1 MRVLFVCHGNICR
14 SPMAEFVLKDLAK
27 KARRDDLII
36 ASAGTSTE
44 ELGRDTHQGTKKELK
59 AHNIEFFPRHARQ
72 VAKNEYENWDI
83 FVVMDSA
90 NKRNLE
96 RIFGAD
102 PQGKIVKMMSFVG
115 SSADVADPW
124 YTGNFELTFSDI
136 YKACKA
142 LLEQI

>member
-44 ELGRDTHQGTKKELK
+44 ELGCDAHHGTKKELK

-96 RIFGAD
+96 RIFGGD
-102 PQGKIVKMMSFVG
+102 PQGKIAKMMSFVG
-115 SSADVADPW
+115 SGADVADPW

>member
-27 KARRDDLII
+27 KAGRDDLII
-36 ASAGTSTE
+36 ASACTNTE
-44 ELGRDTHQGTKKELK
+44 ALGCDTHHGTKKELK

-72 VAKNEYENWDI
+72 VTKDEYENWDI

-96 RIFGAD
+96 RIFGGD

>member
-44 ELGRDTHQGTKKELK
+44 ELGHDTHHGTKKELK

-72 VAKNEYENWDI
+72 VTKNEYENWDI

-96 RIFGAD
+96 RIFCGD
-102 PQGKIVKMMSFVG
+102 PQGKIAKMMSFVG

>member
-44 ELGRDTHQGTKKELK
+44 ELGCDTHHGTKKELK

-102 PQGKIVKMMSFVG
+102 PQGKIAKMMSFVG

-142 LLEQI
+142 LLEKI

>member
-27 KARRDDLII
+27 KAGRDDLII

-44 ELGRDTHQGTKKELK
+44 ELGHDTHHGTKKELK

-96 RIFGAD
+96 RIFGGD
-102 PQGKIVKMMSFVG
+102 PQGKIAKMMGFVG

>member
-44 ELGRDTHQGTKKELK
+44 ELGRDTHHGTKKELK
-59 AHNIEFFPRHARQ
+59 AHNIEFCSRHARQ

>member
-44 ELGRDTHQGTKKELK
+44 ELGRDTHHGTKKELK

-72 VAKNEYENWDI
+72 VTKNEYENWDI

-96 RIFGAD
+96 RIFGGD
-102 PQGKIVKMMSFVG
+102 PQGKIAKMMSFVG
-115 SSADVADPW
+115 SGADVADPW

>member
-27 KARRDDLII
+27 KAGRDDLII
-36 ASAGTSTE
+36 ASAGTSAE
-44 ELGRDTHQGTKKELK
+44 ELGRDTHHGTKKELK
-59 AHNIEFFPRHARQ
+59 AHNIEFCSRHARQ

-96 RIFGAD
+96 RIFGGD
-102 PQGKIVKMMSFVG
+102 PQGKIAKMMSFVG
-115 SSADVADPW
+115 NSADVADPW
-124 YTGNFELTFSDI
+124 YTGDFELTFSDI

>member
-44 ELGRDTHQGTKKELK
+44 ELGRDTHHGTKKELK

-102 PQGKIVKMMSFVG
+102 PQGKITKMMSFVG

-124 YTGNFELTFSDI
+124 YTGDFERTFSDI

>member
-44 ELGRDTHQGTKKELK
+44 ELGRDTHHGTKKELK

-96 RIFGAD
+96 RIFGGD
-102 PQGKIVKMMSFVG
+102 LQGKIAKMMSFVG

>member
-44 ELGRDTHQGTKKELK
+44 ELGRDTHHGTKKELK

-96 RIFGAD
+96 RIFGGD
-102 PQGKIVKMMSFVG
+102 PQGKITKMMSFVG
-115 SSADVADPW
+115 SGADVADPW

>member
-27 KARRDDLII
+27 KAGRDDLII

-44 ELGRDTHQGTKKELK
+44 ELGRDTHHGTKKELK

-72 VAKNEYENWDI
+72 VTKNEYENWDI

-96 RIFGAD
+96 RIFGGD
-102 PQGKIVKMMSFVG
+102 TQGKIAKMMSFVG

>member
-27 KARRDDLII
+27 KAGRDDLII
-36 ASAGTSTE
+36 ASAGTSAE
-44 ELGRDTHQGTKKELK
+44 ELGRDTHHGTKKELK

>member
-44 ELGRDTHQGTKKELK
+44 ELGRDTHHGTKKELK
-59 AHNIEFFPRHARQ
+59 AHNIEFCSRHARQ
-72 VAKNEYENWDI
+72 VAKDEYENWDI

-102 PQGKIVKMMSFVG
+102 PQGKIAKMMSFVG
-115 SSADVADPW
+115 SSTDVADPW
-124 YTGNFELTFSDI
+124 YTGDFERTFSDI

-142 LLEQI
+142 FLEQI

>member
-44 ELGRDTHQGTKKELK
+44 ELGHDTHHGTKKELK

-72 VAKNEYENWDI
+72 VTKNEYENWDI
-83 FVVMDSA
+83 FVVMDST

-102 PQGKIVKMMSFVG
+102 PQGKIAKMMSFVG

>member
-27 KARRDDLII
+27 KAGRDDLII

-44 ELGRDTHQGTKKELK
+44 ELGRDTHHGTKKELK
-59 AHNIEFFPRHARQ
+59 AHNIEFCSRHARQ
-72 VAKNEYENWDI
+72 VAKDEYENWDI

>member
-27 KARRDDLII
+27 KAGRDDLII

-44 ELGRDTHQGTKKELK
+44 ELGRDTHHGTKKELK

-96 RIFGAD
+96 RIFSGD
-102 PQGKIVKMMSFVG
+102 PQGKIAKMMSCIG

>member
-36 ASAGTSTE
+36 ASAGTSAE
-44 ELGRDTHQGTKKELK
+44 ELGRDTHHGTKKELK

-96 RIFGAD
+96 RIFGGD
-102 PQGKIVKMMSFVG
+102 PQGKIAKMMSFVG
-115 SSADVADPW
+115 SGADVADPW
-124 YTGNFELTFSDI
+124 YTDNFELTFSDI

>member
-27 KARRDDLII
+27 KAGRDDLII

-44 ELGRDTHQGTKKELK
+44 ELGCDTHHGTKKELK

-96 RIFGAD
+96 RIFGGD
-102 PQGKIVKMMSFVG
+102 PQGKIAKMMRFVG

>member
-27 KARRDDLII
+27 KAGRDDLII
-36 ASAGTSTE
+36 ASAGTSAE
-44 ELGRDTHQGTKKELK
+44 ELGRDTHHGTKKELK
-59 AHNIEFFPRHARQ
+59 AHNIEFCSRQARQ

>member
-44 ELGRDTHQGTKKELK
+44 ELGRDTHHGTKKELK

>member
-44 ELGRDTHQGTKKELK
+44 ELGRDAHHGTKKELK

-96 RIFGAD
+96 RIFGGD
-102 PQGKIVKMMSFVG
+102 PQGKITKMMSFVG

>member
-44 ELGRDTHQGTKKELK
+44 ELGRDTHHGTKKELK
-59 AHNIEFFPRHARQ
+59 AHNIEFCSRHARQ

-96 RIFGAD
+96 RIFGGD
-102 PQGKIVKMMSFVG
+102 PQGKIAKMMGFVG

>member
-44 ELGRDTHQGTKKELK
+44 ELGCDTHHGTKKELK

-96 RIFGAD
+96 RIFGGD
-102 PQGKIVKMMSFVG
+102 PQGKIAKMMSFVDSG
-115 SSADVADPW
+115 ADVADPW

-142 LLEQI
+142 LLEKI

>member
-44 ELGRDTHQGTKKELK
+44 ELGRDTHHGTKKELK

-96 RIFGAD
+96 RIFGGD
-102 PQGKIVKMMSFVG
+102 PQGKIAKMMSFVG
-115 SSADVADPW
+115 SGADVADPW

-142 LLEQI
+142 LLEKI

>member
-27 KARRDDLII
+27 KAGRNDIII
-36 ASAGTSTE
+36 ASAGTSAE
-44 ELGRDTHQGTKKELK
+44 ELGSDIHQGTKNELK
-59 AHNIEFFPRHARQ
+59 AHNIEFFSRHARQ
-72 VAKNEYENWDI
+72 VAKNEYKDWDI

-90 NKRNLE
+90 NNRNLE
-96 RIFGAD
+96 RIFGGDAE
-102 PQGKIVKMMSFVG
+102 GKIVKMMSFAG

-124 YTGNFELTFSDI
+124 YTGDFKLTFSDI

-142 LLEQI
+142 LLDKI

>member
-44 ELGRDTHQGTKKELK
+44 ELGRDTHHGTKKELK
-59 AHNIEFFPRHARQ
+59 AHNIEFCSRHARQ

-102 PQGKIVKMMSFVG
+102 PQGKITKMMSFVG

>member
-44 ELGRDTHQGTKKELK
+44 ELGRDTHHGTKKELK

-72 VAKNEYENWDI
+72 VTKNEYENWDI

-96 RIFGAD
+96 RIFGGD
-102 PQGKIVKMMSFVG
+102 PQGKITKMMSLVG

>member
-44 ELGRDTHQGTKKELK
+44 ELGRDTHHGTKKELK

-96 RIFGAD
+96 RIFGGD
-102 PQGKIVKMMSFVG
+102 TQGKIAKMMSFVG

>member
-1 MRVLFVCHGNICR
+1 M
-14 SPMAEFVLKDLAK
+14 
-27 KARRDDLII
+27 
-36 ASAGTSTE
+36 T
-44 ELGRDTHQGTKKELK
+44 
-59 AHNIEFFPRHARQ
+59 
-72 VAKNEYENWDI
+72 KNEYENWDI

-96 RIFGAD
+96 RIFGGD
-102 PQGKIVKMMSFVG
+102 PQGKIAKMMSFVG

>member
-44 ELGRDTHQGTKKELK
+44 ELGRDTHHGTKKELK
-59 AHNIEFFPRHARQ
+59 AHNIEFCSRHARQ
-72 VAKNEYENWDI
+72 VAKDEYENWDI

-96 RIFGAD
+96 RIFGGD
-102 PQGKIVKMMSFVG
+102 PQGKIAKMMSFVG
-115 SSADVADPW
+115 SSTDVVDPW